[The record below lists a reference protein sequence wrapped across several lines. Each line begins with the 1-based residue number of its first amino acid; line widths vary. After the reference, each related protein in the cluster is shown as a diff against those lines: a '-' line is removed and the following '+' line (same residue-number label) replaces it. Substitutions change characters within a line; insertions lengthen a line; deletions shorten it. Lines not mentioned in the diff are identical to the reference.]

1 MKIKRISIQEKHSF
15 KAKPID
21 LEDVTI
27 LYSEKNSTGKTTLM
41 RAILYGLGFPVPD
54 TELVKFKNYEIKL
67 NVINNNIEYFTYR
80 KDQLLRIN
88 NFEYDLPT
96 EQTQALSYLFGISNI
111 ELLNNLLGTIY
122 FDQEKGWT
130 LLNRGT
136 IIGSNRFSIEE
147 FFRGLNNDE
156 SDESYKIASEIKALE
171 SKISQYRLM
180 LNVADYQATLN
191 IESGNTCDYQS
202 YDQELQTQIL
212 KAKQELESIEKEI
225 STLTEIIKKNKNFC
239 DYLSQKKIYIK
250 IPNSDTPLRI
260 TKENLL
266 EYDVL
271 EELNLARKSMLISD
285 RNKLKRRIAELESKI
300 EAQITFVNIP
310 TIDEELTHRLANIQG
325 LNSIQIK
332 NLLNDLQKKKEKLS
346 KRLIE
351 KTKFNNLWISEAYDI
366 AKKYAELLQLP
377 DDIKLDIF
385 THNLKSKSG
394 AILHKLVFIYKLAYI
409 KLLSKKCDYSLP
421 IFCDSPSGREVE
433 QETIESML
441 KILKSDFNN
450 HQLIIASIYNY
461 KDIFNNSKIVTMD
474 GTLFNKQT
482 LLD

>member
-1 MKIKRISIQEKHSF
+1 MKIKKIFIQEKHSF
-15 KAKPID
+15 KEKIVNF
-21 LEDVTI
+21 ENVTI
-27 LYSEKNSTGKTTLM
+27 FYSEKNSTGKTTLM
-41 RAILYGLGFPVPD
+41 RAVLYGLGFSVPD
-54 TELVKFKNYEIKL
+54 TELVKFKNYEIRVSL
-67 NVINNNIEYFTYR
+67 ERNDLEFLTYR
-80 KDQLLRIN
+80 KEQLLKIN
-88 NFEYDLPT
+88 NFEYDLPI
-96 EQTQALSYLFGISNI
+96 EQEQALSYLFGLSNI
-111 ELLNNLLGTIY
+111 ELLDNLLGTIY

-156 SDESYKIASEIKALE
+156 SDESYKIASEIKVLE

-191 IESGNTCDYQS
+191 VKTGNTCDYQS

-212 KAKQELESIEKEI
+212 KNKQELAVIENEI
-225 STLTEIIKKNKNFC
+225 SALTEIIKKNKDFS

-250 IPNSDTPLRI
+250 IPNRDIPLRV

-266 EYDVL
+266 EYDIL
-271 EELNLARKSMLISD
+271 EEVNIARKSMLISN
-285 RNKLKRRIAELESKI
+285 RNKLKRKIAELESKI
-300 EAQITFVNIP
+300 EEQTSFVNIP
-310 TIDEELTHRLANIQG
+310 TIDEELTYRLANIQG

-332 NLLNDLQKKKEKLS
+332 NLLSSLQKQKERLS

-351 KTKFNNLWISEAYDI
+351 RTKFNNSWISEAYDI
-366 AKKYAELLQLP
+366 VKKYAKLLRLH
-377 DDIKLDIF
+377 DDIKLDMF

-394 AILHKLVFIYKLAYI
+394 VILHKLVFIYKLAYI
-409 KLLSKKCDYSLP
+409 KLLSKKCNYPLP

-433 QETIESML
+433 QETIECML
-441 KILKSDFNN
+441 KILKDDFCN
-450 HQLIIASIYNY
+450 HQIIIASIYSY
-461 KDIFNNSKIVTMD
+461 KDIFNNAKIVTMD
-474 GTLFNKQT
+474 GTLFNRQT